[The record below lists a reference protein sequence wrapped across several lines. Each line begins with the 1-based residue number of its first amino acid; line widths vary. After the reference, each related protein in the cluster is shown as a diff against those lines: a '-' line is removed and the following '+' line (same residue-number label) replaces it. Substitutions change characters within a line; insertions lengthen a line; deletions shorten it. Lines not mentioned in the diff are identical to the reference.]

1 MGIRNKKGDSEKE
14 KSELVVFRDSWSKE
28 TWRMGR

>member
-1 MGIRNKKGDSEKE
+1 MGMRNKKGDSEKE